1 MVKEAKKESKKVAVK
16 ETKNKKIKKDKSVK
30 KDSFFKGVIEEMKKV
45 HWPDKK
51 YIIKYTIVTL
61 VFVLVLALFFYLISA
76 LMSMMKVWIA

>member
-1 MVKEAKKESKKVAVK
+1 MVKEAKKETKKVAVK
-16 ETKNKKIKKDKSVK
+16 ETKNKKIKKDKSLK
-30 KDSFFKGVIEEMKKV
+30 KDNFFKDVIEEMKKV